1 MSTDPVVMKPSIWTS
16 YEVTWTPEPDDFLGL
31 TGDFW
36 LIQHIERWLIDL
48 VYLNTIDDVSHLDKE
63 WWIFHVTPGHAFIFL
78 HLVVVDL
85 KPRIQ
90 SPLKRPVCGWTD
102 GPIPTSI
109 CTESSYKTYWDFH
122 VELQEMRLRPVI
134 SESHQ
139 RIEHRANK
147 KKKTS
152 DAEN

>member
-1 MSTDPVVMKPSIWTS
+1 MKPHIWTS
-16 YEVTWTPEPDDFLGL
+16 YEVTWTPEPNDFLGL

-48 VYLNTIDDVSHLDKE
+48 AYLNTDDDVSHLDKE

-78 HLVVVDL
+78 HLTAADL
-85 KPRIQ
+85 KSRIQ

-102 GPIPTSI
+102 GPIPSSL
-109 CTESSYKTYWDFH
+109 CTESFYETYWDFH
-122 VELQEMRLRPVI
+122 VKLQEMRLQPVI

-139 RIEHRANK
+139 CIAHRVKKNK
-147 KKKTS
+147 KNTS
-152 DAEN
+152 NTKN